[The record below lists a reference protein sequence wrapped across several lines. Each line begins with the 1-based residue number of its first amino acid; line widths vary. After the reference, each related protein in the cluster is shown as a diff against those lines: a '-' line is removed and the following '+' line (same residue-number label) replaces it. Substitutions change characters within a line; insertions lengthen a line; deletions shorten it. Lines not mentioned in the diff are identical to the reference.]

1 MDKTSKRIIA
11 AFAALI
17 VIAGLF
23 LTIKPAKNTAFD
35 NIQNSTAKAINKNSL
50 KLRKDSH
57 TTTDATKLEILR
69 VDVWNYSP
77 FASYEP
83 SDYHWVFVIQ
93 KDSFKRVGNK
103 IFYRDVKGN
112 AQLINTNGM
121 KDLEVTVSPVLE
133 TDDTYKYL
141 GIHTLG

>member
-11 AFAALI
+11 AFAAFI
-17 VIAGLF
+17 VIAGVI
-23 LTIKPAKNTAFD
+23 LTVTPAKQPLK
-35 NIQNSTAKAINKNSL
+35 NIQSTTAKAVNKNLL
-50 KLRKDSH
+50 KHRKS
-57 TTTDATKLEILR
+57 TYPTTDANQLEILR

-77 FASYEP
+77 FSSYEP

-93 KDSFKRVGNK
+93 KGSFKRAGNK
-103 IFYRDVKGN
+103 IFYKDAHGD

-121 KDLEVTVSPVLE
+121 KDLEVTVTPVLE
-133 TDDTYKYL
+133 SDDTSKYL

>member
-35 NIQNSTAKAINKNSL
+35 NIQNSTAKAINKNLL
-50 KLRKDSH
+50 KHRKD
-57 TTTDATKLEILR
+57 TYTTDATKLEILR
-69 VDVWNYSP
+69 VDVWNNSP